1 MSANLFEKCEPIS
14 AVLAP
19 YVQQMII
26 SELEDSCDNLEYLC
40 IGSVGKKKDED
51 FNGDIDIAIKC
62 KDIEELKRIIYHTF
76 GHLNIV
82 ISETLYIVS
91 IEYPYIYDNEEKY
104 VQCDFMVMWY
114 TDYTAFR
121 YFCPNYRNDESKYK
135 VGAKIMLTSIIL
147 NHCIKEKNKDL
158 LYDEIAKFDFRP
170 TALYRFIYSNT
181 RKAYKEE
188 FVTANVNKIVEM
200 CFYDNDRK
208 HFNSVESLWGAIHS
222 DNFKY
227 PNEVKQIEMVWF
239 VCCFRKG
246 WTSIVPEDFKIE
258 YWTNDQIWYNINQ
271 QKEINK
277 INEFLQQGKEI

>member
-76 GHLNIV
+76 EHLNIV

-135 VGAKIMLTSIIL
+135 LYSRTGNDNIEGLLRDFDYEYDNIIT
-147 NHCIKEKNKDL
+147 KVKKQ
-158 LYDEIAKFDFRP
+158 
-170 TALYRFIYSNT
+170 S
-181 RKAYKEE
+181 
-188 FVTANVNKIVEM
+188 VNK
-200 CFYDNDRK
+200 NDYLSADYA
-208 HFNSVESLWGAIHS
+208 NNESLSVNEDSSSYEKFFNVVISSSPRSDGSTLLAI
-222 DNFKY
+222 FET
-227 PNEVKQIEMVWF
+227 PL
-239 VCCFRKG
+239 G
-246 WTSIVPEDFKIE
+246 
-258 YWTNDQIWYNINQ
+258 
-271 QKEINK
+271 
-277 INEFLQQGKEI
+277 